1 MIQNRKLSRGQF
13 AAATVLLACVIS
25 ACVMAAPKKKV
36 RPAKAKPKPP
46 ATSVFVAPSGL
57 KPDSPRKYKVYKGSS
72 CVSVARVGRAQGL
85 APGTYDVRV
94 GFPSGWVSRPLVL
107 KSGQKAVVP
116 TGLFAFRKVA
126 DSPSGSTI
134 PQKLYQGDNYL
145 VSGYHGTTARLL
157 PGKYTVRYHL
167 PGDVNPS
174 QLLRKWHVSGTY
186 PLNWQKDLKL
196 QTVFP
201 PERPGKFKATDTF
214 KIGKKNYAWQ
224 AVDGRSID
232 LRKHTKKVS
241 GAIYLAREIYAKSAG
256 RAELVLSFR
265 GGMVAWLNGK
275 KIQSVSLS
283 KRFTTHRTSLF
294 VTLKKG
300 RNELLLKTYTANWL
314 YGPFSASL
322 ERWRTYDV
330 NVVAGANDV
339 NPEPI
344 AAVAK
349 TASPGPVS
357 GIKGIVFCKTPNL
370 SDGRSGLHYEQFRI
384 VKRPYKASICTL
396 IPACPEGKLT
406 DLTGGK
412 FAAAI
417 HPDLSFDA
425 KRIIFSAK
433 RITKK
438 PENWNVY
445 DMNIDGSDLRQ
456 ITRGIGD
463 CLDPCYLPDG
473 KILFSCNQ
481 PGFRDEYDRDKALL
495 LHTCKPDG
503 SELQRITFNLSSDT
517 ASIVMNDGRIL
528 FTSWQHHAEHVA
540 TNGVFAFCTLM
551 PDGTGFMPFYG
562 NHNGQGNNS
571 KSYAQQLTDGRIVY
585 VDSAGHRHYNGG
597 GLSTIDPRR
606 PMSSR
611 EILTPG
617 MIYNGHNLAGRYA
630 SPYPLPDGGMLC
642 SYSPGRGTYPL
653 RDDPAETIHM
663 GVYRFDFDS
672 GRPGRIIYDDPKT
685 QDYDAIAIYRR
696 TTPPSLQPMTIPG
709 RKTGTFFCV
718 NAYLSDRKTQSKRVV
733 VGELPPAK
741 PGEIKRIRLLEG
753 FGLEDKNPKKHKPL
767 AIDILQMS
775 FGSSS
780 NSGNAFEQRSIIG
793 YAPVEKDGSF
803 HIEVPADTVTCL
815 QTLDENDMAIE
826 TQLTWVWV
834 RPGETRTC
842 IGCHEDRE
850 TALANTDCMA
860 MRKKAYFVA
869 QPKEKRRTV
878 DFRRDIMPII
888 EKKCSSCHH
897 GGKDTDGGLDLR
909 KGFELVFH
917 RKGCRGGTL
926 NAAMFNHAYE
936 SLLQAPTGRTRVG
949 TLVISGAAKYSPLIW
964 RLYGKQLGFTDERN
978 PYTKKSALM
987 PPKQALSDAEKK
999 LFVEWVDLG
1008 AQWDNIAGEDKLPGY
1023 DQDQSRAM
1031 GVAVAR
1037 RVAKPIATGKAAFD
1051 TRCFE
1056 CHDASKLAK
1065 WKKLNY
1071 PDPQAMIARMSA
1083 KRKGWIHQSEVPL
1096 ILRHVQKV
1104 LSAKK

>member
-1 MIQNRKLSRGQF
+1 MIQNRKLSRIRF

-25 ACVMAAPKKKV
+25 ACVLAAPKKKA
-36 RPAKAKPKPP
+36 PAKKARPKPP
-46 ATSVFVAPSGL
+46 ATSVLVTPSGL
-57 KPDSPRKYKVYKGSS
+57 KPDSPRQYKVFKGSR
-72 CVSVARVGRAQGL
+72 CVSIARVGSPQGL
-85 APGTYDVRV
+85 APGQYDVQV
-94 GFPSGWVSRPLVL
+94 GFPSGRVSRPINL
-107 KSGQKAVVP
+107 KSGQKIVVP
-116 TGLFAFRKVA
+116 TGLFGFRKIA
-126 DSPSGSTI
+126 ESPNGSTI
-134 PQKLYQGDNYL
+134 PQKLYQGDKYL
-145 VSGYHGTTARLL
+145 ASGYHGMTARLL

-174 QLLRKWHVSGTY
+174 QLLRKWYVAGTF
-186 PLNWQKDLKL
+186 PLDWRKDLKL
-196 QTVFP
+196 LKEFP
-201 PERPGKFKATDTF
+201 AERPGKFNAADKFTLW
-214 KIGKKNYAWQ
+214 KKNYAW
-224 AVDGRSID
+224 VPVEGRSID
-232 LRKHTKKVS
+232 LRKHAKKVS
-241 GAIYLAREIYAKSAG
+241 GAIYMAREVFAKTAG

-265 GGMVAWLNGK
+265 GGMVVWLNGK
-275 KIQSVSLS
+275 KIKTISQD
-283 KRFTTHRTSLF
+283 KRFTTHRISTF

-300 RNELLLKTYTANWL
+300 RNELLLKTFAATWL
-314 YGPFSASL
+314 NGPVSASL

-330 NVVAGANDV
+330 NIVARANRYNQAPVIGAR
-339 NPEPI
+339 
-344 AAVAK
+344 
-349 TASPGPVS
+349 TASPGAIPGVE
-357 GIKGIVFCKTPNL
+357 GIVFSKVPNL
-370 SDGRSGLHYEQFRI
+370 TNGRSGLHYEQFRI
-384 VKRPYKASICTL
+384 VTRPYKAAICTL

-406 DLTGGK
+406 DLTSGK
-412 FAAAI
+412 FAVAI
-417 HPDLSFDA
+417 QPDISYDA
-425 KRIIFSAK
+425 RRVIFSAK
-433 RITKK
+433 RTNARTEK
-438 PENWNVY
+438 WNVY
-445 DMNIDGSDLRQ
+445 DMNLDGTGLRQ

-463 CLDPCYLPDG
+463 CMDPCYLPDG
-473 KILFSCNQ
+473 QILFGCNK

-503 SELQRITFNLSSDT
+503 SELQQITFNLSSDT

-562 NHNGQGNNS
+562 NHNGQGNNT
-571 KSYAQQLTDGRIVY
+571 KSYAQQLTDGRVVY

-597 GLSTIDPRR
+597 GLSTIDPRK

-611 EILTPG
+611 VILTPG

-630 SPYPLPDGGMLC
+630 SPYPLPDGGMIC

-663 GVYRFDFDS
+663 GVYHFDFAS

-696 TTPPSLQPMTIPG
+696 TTPPALQPMTIPG
-709 RKTGTFFCV
+709 RKTGSFFCV
-718 NAYLSDRKTQSKRVV
+718 NAYLSDRKKQSKRVV
-733 VGELPPAK
+733 VGELPPAE
-741 PGEIKRIRLLEG
+741 PGEIKRVRVLEG
-753 FGLEDKNPKKHKPL
+753 FGVEDMNPKKHKGMV
-767 AIDILQMS
+767 IDILQMS

-803 HIEVPADTVTCL
+803 HIEVPADTVMCL
-815 QTLDENDMAIE
+815 QTLDKNDMAIE

-869 QPKEKRRTV
+869 PPKEKRRTV

-888 EKKCSSCHH
+888 EKRCSSCHH

-909 KGFELVFH
+909 KGFDLVFH
-917 RKGCRGGTL
+917 RSGCRGRTI
-926 NAAMFNHAYE
+926 NAAIFNHAYE

-978 PYTKKSALM
+978 PYTKKPAQM

-1008 AQWDNIAGEDKLPGY
+1008 AQWDNIPGEDKLPGY

-1031 GVAVAR
+1031 SIAAAKL
-1037 RVAKPIATGKAAFD
+1037 VAKPITTGKAAFD
-1051 TRCFE
+1051 TRCLE

-1065 WKKLNY
+1065 WKKANY
-1071 PDPQAMIARMSA
+1071 PDPRAMIARMSA

-1096 ILRHVQKV
+1096 ILRHVQNV
-1104 LSAKK
+1104 LSVKK